1 MEPAPEQQSAA
12 APAEAPERGFTLL
25 EVMIALAILAISFTA
40 LLGTQSSAVVLTRYI
55 NGITVASMLARSKWF
70 DLEHELKKDGFDAF
84 GEDHESGDF
93 GDEGHRDF
101 RWDAL
106 IEKIELDEG
115 AVERMLEGAPQTRE
129 EVVGKLADNPQLQGV
144 DLSGLNFNPGMIYGF
159 IPTAIE
165 ILGERVR
172 KCTLTVMWKDGRR
185 ERSLMVQG
193 YFVQHEEFT
202 KAEGRGDEDEE
213 EGQTGGGTK
222 PPASSSSSSSGGSS
236 SK

>member
-1 MEPAPEQQSAA
+1 MTEPTRQPEG
-12 APAEAPERGFTLL
+12 AEAPERGFTLL
-25 EVMIALAILAISFTA
+25 EVMVALAILAVSFTA

-55 NGITVASMLARSKWF
+55 NGITIASMLARSKMF
-70 DLEHELKKDGFDAF
+70 DLEHELRKDGFDAF

-101 RWDAL
+101 KWEAL

-115 AVERMLEGAPQTRE
+115 SVERMLEGAPQTRE

-172 KCTLTVMWKDGRR
+172 KCTLTVTWKDGRR
-185 ERSLMVQG
+185 ERSLEIHS

-213 EGQTGGGTK
+213 GGAPSGSSGSG
-222 PPASSSSSSSGGSS
+222 SSSRSSSGSGKPAGSS
-236 SK
+236 K